1 MSLLSQWR
9 DYAYG
14 FDDRTPEGKQ
24 FWFDYFQAEKGI
36 YEIILANPKADPVKG
51 TVKALAE
58 KFEVSIQT
66 MIGFL
71 DGIDD
76 SLITSNNLDE
86 VTEDSEVTLGID
98 YEKLYMNMVGC
109 NAEWLYTLPA
119 WDKILTQEKRDE
131 LYKKEKTS
139 RTLVKPP
146 KVEEMIH
153 ALVVVVRS
161 IRNAAVDNLIK
172 KNYSRI
178 L

>member
-71 DGIDD
+71 D
-76 SLITSNNLDE
+76 
-86 VTEDSEVTLGID
+86 
-98 YEKLYMNMVGC
+98 
-109 NAEWLYTLPA
+109 
-119 WDKILTQEKRDE
+119 
-131 LYKKEKTS
+131 
-139 RTLVKPP
+139 
-146 KVEEMIH
+146 
-153 ALVVVVRS
+153 
-161 IRNAAVDNLIK
+161 
-172 KNYSRI
+172 
-178 L
+178 

>member
-9 DYAYG
+9 EYAYG

-36 YEIILANPKADPVKG
+36 YETILATPKADPVKG
-51 TVKALAE
+51 TVKELAE
-58 KFEVSIQT
+58 KYNVSIQT

-76 SLITSNNLDE
+76 SLITSNNLDD

-98 YEKLYMNMVGC
+98 YEKLY
-109 NAEWLYTLPA
+109 
-119 WDKILTQEKRDE
+119 
-131 LYKKEKTS
+131 KKEKTS

-146 KVEEMIH
+146 KVG
-153 ALVVVVRS
+153 
-161 IRNAAVDNLIK
+161 RNDPCPCGSGK
-172 KNYSRI
+172 KYKKCCGR
-178 L
+178 